1 MTKYI
6 DETMKN
12 LDKCT
17 DFACVFELVKRT
29 VKERLG
35 MSRAGLMLGL
45 ADLPL
50 QVGAF
55 HGVGGNFIVMNRKL
69 LDQVVHSADNRRQI
83 NSYVFFI
90 LLHEYLHALGV
101 LVEEEVKRLS
111 TEVCRAVLGQNHP
124 ATQMAERGLGSIFRE
139 LRPIEHQQNTEEPRL
154 RGFEIVKDFDRD
166 VDRFYV

>member
-1 MTKYI
+1 MTKYV
-6 DETMKN
+6 DETMRD

-29 VKERLG
+29 VRAKLG

-69 LDQVVHSADNRRQI
+69 LDRVVHSADTRRQI

-101 LVEEEVKRLS
+101 LGEEEAKRFS
-111 TEVCRAVLGQNHP
+111 VEVCRAVLGENHP
-124 ATQMAERGLGSIFRE
+124 ATQMAEGGLGSIFRE
-139 LRPIEHQQNTEEPRL
+139 LRPPERQEGTEEPEP
-154 RGFEIVKDFDRD
+154 RGFEIVKDFDHD
-166 VDRFYV
+166 IDRFYV